1 MQNNIRWLLTEARL
15 SNLDTNRINFID
27 GKLICYHLTS
37 KESWLRY
44 NEDAKLFS
52 EPSTQPDKEVLQT
65 DTRAQAIVKRITN
78 RKKNRPTEDWQIEE
92 FVIEDMMSDPYTD
105 TSGFSPGGGD
115 YHGKGLYTCYK
126 FNPKIARSYGNI
138 CLVFEIDIK
147 NFLITFEDLAKQIH
161 GDNWRIKD
169 QLLKFYQLEER
180 NEESIKKYKDL
191 LSEVPDDELIMPKSI
206 YSTKR
211 TANISQLL
219 IRKFG
224 KKLITSV
231 YDGVILFGTGDGPVC
246 ASFYPKYDAKL
257 IGLGRLNEDR
267 PEIVDWYD
275 SLDDFLG
282 GRAKLKQDFETIN
295 SIAENLTDPVEKEQM
310 KSEERQPFDM
320 EYLRISMFFN
330 KYNSHTS
337 LNKNALINTL
347 FKFYQDLKTSGDNK
361 RLEFFLTSFKKQA
374 VKSYYIL
381 PDIISS
387 KGEACNELIDET
399 VEFYNRQ
406 NKDITFFLNN
416 TFGIYVE
423 NKVKMTDF
431 FLKNAV
437 DKCLNEEYFKK
448 DTWKAKTFYSELTEY
463 MNENVINSEIQKIID
478 ERLYEIGSNLVV
490 ETRSAEKILDYYTG
504 TDDYN
509 KDKILKILVGDL
521 NKLNTI
527 LDWHN
532 VTSKNYKVANEL
544 IEKIIDITVTSKPS
558 YNYEISIIKYFAAN
572 LPDINYFSN
581 KIDEFLASSFLN
593 NMDELKELQRY
604 IYNNTYAYLAQ
615 KLGNSHPIML
625 QVEEVISQNIKE
637 AEDEINAFI
646 EKLRLGNV
654 TKNQLKKQIVNHIEN
669 QNYSVYLG
677 KQSKEWFSNF
687 VKLVINNIT
696 INSFKVLGKKE
707 AEYLITLMISQNIVL
722 TREEQFKF
730 TRKIGKSDYRS
741 KNIIVEYSYLDP
753 DVFIELL
760 GPDLK
765 KGGMGAGLSFQGF
778 ENSIGVYKLLYKHK
792 KIVDLFGRVA
802 KPGLLSMII
811 NNISETLDGN
821 LIKNAWGGKLTGYF
835 TPWNLDA
842 LPFAKVNRE
851 ESTIQEI
858 IDTNNIEWFEYFLES
873 VKLNTGR
880 GLKKHIATLE
890 KSINSI
896 KSNMQSSQSQEQNDL
911 DPQLDLNHRKIIGNS
926 LKEVYSLIVRKRSY

>member
-1 MQNNIRWLLTEARL
+1 MKNNIRWLLTESRL
-15 SNLDTNRINFID
+15 SNLDTNKVNFID
-27 GKLICYHLTS
+27 GKLICYHLTE
-37 KESWLRY
+37 KRNWLRY
-44 NEDAKLFS
+44 NEEVGLMDS
-52 EPSTQPDKEVLQT
+52 PETQPDKEILPT
-65 DTRAQAIVKRITN
+65 DTKAQRIVKKITN
-78 RKKNRPTEDWQIEE
+78 AKKNKRPEDWQIEE
-92 FVIEDMMSDPYTD
+92 FVIEDMISDPYTD

-126 FNPKIARSYGNI
+126 FNPNIASSYGNI

-147 NFLITFEDLAKQIH
+147 NFLITFEDLAKQVH

-180 NEESIKKYKDL
+180 NKESIEKYKAL
-191 LSEVPDDELIMPKSI
+191 LSEIPDDELKMPKSI
-206 YSTKR
+206 YSTRR

-219 IRKFG
+219 IRKFS
-224 KKLITSV
+224 KVLITSL
-231 YDGVILFGTGDGPVC
+231 YDGIILFGTGDGPVC
-246 ASFYPKYDAKL
+246 ASFHPKYDAKL
-257 IGLGRLNEDR
+257 IGLGRLNKKR

-275 SLDDFLG
+275 SLNDFLG

-295 SIAENLTDPVEKEQM
+295 SIAEELTDPVEKEQM
-310 KSEERQPFDM
+310 KSEERTPFDM
-320 EYLRISMFFN
+320 EYLKITAFFS
-330 KYNSHTS
+330 KYNQAASS
-337 LNKNALINTL
+337 NKNALINTL
-347 FKFYQDLKTSGDNK
+347 FNFYQDFKTSGNNK
-361 RLEFFLTSFKKQA
+361 RFEFFLTSFKKQA
-374 VKSYYIL
+374 VKGYYIL
-381 PDIISS
+381 TDIISS
-387 KGEACNELIDET
+387 KGEECNELIDET

-406 NKDITFFLNN
+406 NKDIAFFLNS
-416 TFGIYVE
+416 TFGVYVE
-423 NKVKMTDF
+423 NRVKMSDF

-437 DKCLNEEYFKK
+437 DECLSEKLFRE
-448 DTWKAKTFYSELTEY
+448 DAWKAKTFYTELVEY
-463 MNENVINSEIQKIID
+463 MKENTINSEIQKLID

-490 ETRSAEKILDYYTG
+490 ETRRAEKILNYYTES
-504 TDDYN
+504 DDYN
-509 KDKILKILVGDL
+509 KDKILKILVDDL

-527 LDWHN
+527 LDWQN

-544 IEKIIDITVTSKPS
+544 IEKIIDITVTSRPS
-558 YNYEISIIKYFAAN
+558 YNYEINIIKYFAAN
-572 LPDINYFSN
+572 LLDINYFSN
-581 KIDEFLASSFLN
+581 KINEFLASSFLN

-604 IYNNTYAYLAQ
+604 IYNNTYAYLTQ

-696 INSFKVLGKKE
+696 IGNFKVLGKKE

-730 TRKIGKSDYRS
+730 TRKLGKSDYRS
-741 KNIIVEYSYLDP
+741 KNIIAEYNYLDP

-811 NNISETLDGN
+811 KNISETLDGN
-821 LIKNAWGGKLTGYF
+821 LIKNAWGGKLNGYF

-842 LPFAKVNRE
+842 LPFAKVSRE

-873 VKLNTGR
+873 VKLNPGR
-880 GLKKHIATLE
+880 GLKKPVAALE
-890 KSINSI
+890 KSINNKKATSTD
-896 KSNMQSSQSQEQNDL
+896 QAQDDL
-911 DPQLDLNHRKIIGNS
+911 DPQLDLNHRQIFGNS
-926 LKEVYSLIVRKRSY
+926 LKEVYDF

>member
-1 MQNNIRWLLTEARL
+1 MKNNIRWLLTESRL
-15 SNLDTNRINFID
+15 SNLDTNKVNFID
-27 GKLICYHLTS
+27 GKLICYHLTE
-37 KESWLRY
+37 KRNWLRY
-44 NEDAKLFS
+44 NEEVGLMDS
-52 EPSTQPDKEVLQT
+52 PETQPDKEILPT
-65 DTRAQAIVKRITN
+65 DTKAQRIVKKITN
-78 RKKNRPTEDWQIEE
+78 AKKNKRPEDWQIEE
-92 FVIEDMMSDPYTD
+92 FVIEDMISDPYTD

-126 FNPKIARSYGNI
+126 FNPNIASSYGNI

-147 NFLITFEDLAKQIH
+147 NFLITFEDLAKQVH

-180 NEESIKKYKDL
+180 NKESIEKYKAL
-191 LSEVPDDELIMPKSI
+191 LSEIPDDELKMPKSI
-206 YSTKR
+206 YSTRR

-219 IRKFG
+219 IRKFS
-224 KKLITSV
+224 KVLITSL
-231 YDGVILFGTGDGPVC
+231 YDGIILFGTGDGPVC
-246 ASFYPKYDAKL
+246 ASFHPKYDAKL
-257 IGLGRLNEDR
+257 IGLGRLNKKR

-275 SLDDFLG
+275 SLNDFLG

-295 SIAENLTDPVEKEQM
+295 SIAEELTDPVEKEQM
-310 KSEERQPFDM
+310 KSEERTPFDM
-320 EYLRISMFFN
+320 EYLKITAFFS
-330 KYNSHTS
+330 KYNQAASS
-337 LNKNALINTL
+337 NKNALINTL
-347 FKFYQDLKTSGDNK
+347 FNFYQDFKTSGNNK
-361 RLEFFLTSFKKQA
+361 RFEFFLTSFKKQA
-374 VKSYYIL
+374 VKGYYIL
-381 PDIISS
+381 TDIISS
-387 KGEACNELIDET
+387 KGEECNELIDET

-406 NKDITFFLNN
+406 NKDISFFLNS
-416 TFGIYVE
+416 TFGVYVE
-423 NKVKMTDF
+423 NRVKMSDF

-437 DKCLNEEYFKK
+437 DECLSEKLFRE
-448 DTWKAKTFYSELTEY
+448 DAWKAKTFYTELVEY
-463 MNENVINSEIQKIID
+463 MKENTINSEIQKLID

-490 ETRSAEKILDYYTG
+490 ETRRAEKILNYYTES
-504 TDDYN
+504 DDYN
-509 KDKILKILVGDL
+509 KDKILKILVDDL

-527 LDWHN
+527 LDWQN

-544 IEKIIDITVTSKPS
+544 IEKIIDITVTSRPS
-558 YNYEISIIKYFAAN
+558 YNYEINIIKYFAAN
-572 LPDINYFSN
+572 LLDINYFSN
-581 KIDEFLASSFLN
+581 KINEFLASSFLN

-604 IYNNTYAYLAQ
+604 IYNNTYAYLTQ

-687 VKLVINNIT
+687 IKLIINNIT
-696 INSFKVLGKKE
+696 IGNFKVLGKKE

-730 TRKIGKSDYRS
+730 TRKLGKSDYRS
-741 KNIIVEYSYLDP
+741 KNIIAEYNYLDP

-811 NNISETLDGN
+811 KNISETLDGN
-821 LIKNAWGGKLTGYF
+821 LIKNAWGGKLNGYF

-842 LPFAKVNRE
+842 LPFAKVSRE

-873 VKLNTGR
+873 VKLNPGR
-880 GLKKHIATLE
+880 GLKKPVAALE
-890 KSINSI
+890 KSINNKKATSTD
-896 KSNMQSSQSQEQNDL
+896 QAQDDL
-911 DPQLDLNHRKIIGNS
+911 DPQLDLNHRQIFGNS
-926 LKEVYSLIVRKRSY
+926 LKEVYDF

>member
-1 MQNNIRWLLTEARL
+1 MKNNLRWLLTEARL
-15 SNLDTNRINFID
+15 SNLNTDKINFID

-44 NEDAKLFS
+44 NEDAKLFA
-52 EPSTQPDKEVLQT
+52 EPSTLPDKEVLPT

-78 RKKNRPTEDWQIEE
+78 KEKNRPTEDWEIEE

-105 TSGFSPGGGD
+105 TSGFTPGGGD

-126 FNPKIARSYGNI
+126 FNPKIASSYGNI

-147 NFLITFEDLAKQIH
+147 NFLITFEDLAKQVH
-161 GDNWRIKD
+161 GNNWRIKD

-180 NEESIKKYKDL
+180 NKESIEKYKKL
-191 LSEVPDDELIMPKSI
+191 LSEIPDEELVMPKSMNN
-206 YSTKR
+206 SSR

-219 IRKFG
+219 IRKFSKG
-224 KKLITSV
+224 LITSV

-246 ASFYPKYDAKL
+246 ASFYPKYDAKI

-282 GRAKLKQDFETIN
+282 GRAKLKQDFKTIN
-295 SIAENLTDPVEKEQM
+295 SIAEELTSPDEKEQM
-310 KSEERQPFDM
+310 KSEEREPFDM

-330 KYNSHTS
+330 NYNNANDSK
-337 LNKNALINTL
+337 KNALIKTL
-347 FKFYQDLKTSGDNK
+347 FKLYQDFKTSGDNK
-361 RLEFFLTSFKKQA
+361 RLEFFLKSFKKQA
-374 VKSYYIL
+374 VKGYYIL
-381 PDIISS
+381 PDIISN
-387 KGEACNELIDET
+387 KGEECNELIDET
-399 VEFYNRQ
+399 VELYNRQ
-406 NKDITFFLNN
+406 NKDITFFLNSA
-416 TFGIYVE
+416 FGVYVE

-437 DKCLNEEYFKK
+437 DKCLREEYFKENS
-448 DTWKAKTFYSELTEY
+448 WKTITLYSELTEY

-478 ERLYEIGSNLVV
+478 ERLYEIGYYLVV
-490 ETRSAEKILDYYTG
+490 ETRNAEKVLNYYTD

-509 KDKILKILVGDL
+509 KDKMLKILVDDI
-521 NKLNTI
+521 NKLKTS
-527 LDWHN
+527 LDWQN

-544 IEKIIDITVTSKPS
+544 IEKIIDIIVTSRPS
-558 YNYEISIIKYFAAN
+558 YNYETNIIKYFATN
-572 LPDINYFSN
+572 LPNINYFSN
-581 KIDEFLASSFLN
+581 KINEFLASSFLN
-593 NMDELKELQRY
+593 NMDEIKELQRY
-604 IYNNTYAYLAQ
+604 VYNNTYVYLTQ
-615 KLGNSHPIML
+615 KLGDSHPIML
-625 QVEEVISQNIKE
+625 QVEEAISQNKKE

-646 EKLRLGNV
+646 EKLNLGNV

-669 QNYSVYLG
+669 QNYSVYLS

-707 AEYLITLMISQNIVL
+707 AEYLIALIISQDIVL
-722 TREEQFKF
+722 TKDEQFKL

-741 KNIIVEYSYLDP
+741 KNIIVEYNYLDP

-778 ENSIGVYKLLYKHK
+778 SYSIGVYKLLYKHK
-792 KIVDLFGRVA
+792 KVVDLFGRVA
-802 KPGLLSMII
+802 RPSLLSMIT
-811 NNISETLDGN
+811 NNLSEVLNGNPKPPHTWSRSGN
-821 LIKNAWGGKLTGYF
+821 LAGYF

-842 LPFAKVNRE
+842 LPFAKVNMKE
-851 ESTIQEI
+851 VKITDI
-858 IDTNNIEWFEYFLES
+858 IDINNIKWFEDFLES
-873 VKLNTGR
+873 VKLNPGR
-880 GLKKHIATLE
+880 GLKKHIAALE
-890 KSINSI
+890 KSINN
-896 KSNMQSSQSQEQNDL
+896 KKATLTDQAQDDL
-911 DPQLDLNHRKIIGNS
+911 DPQLDLNHRQIFGNS
-926 LKEVYSLIVRKRSY
+926 LKEVYNF